1 MFRNARSVATPL
13 LATSLAVALVFLGAL
28 AYALLALDRLG
39 DHFAQ
44 FIDQDQARLS
54 IYQDMYAQGLQTG
67 QAIRNII
74 LDPQNPQAYKN
85 LKKADEQFLSDLD
98 KAAAI
103 PGSPDQ
109 AQAVT
114 ELKGLWQT
122 LAPVRQRILEQA
134 KGDQSGAIATLN
146 KEETPAWRKIKSTLV
161 DQIDAQGKTVAATR
175 TAVKDEANDRA
186 LVAGLLGGAAL
197 VVGAVL
203 LILLSRHLIQ
213 SLAHLEQSMAQ
224 LASGSGDLTHRL
236 PVDSRDEIGRVA
248 EYFNRFVAD
257 LQATVRN
264 IRSAATQMAQSAHAL
279 TGNVAQASESSQHQ
293 SESAAAIAAEVEQLT
308 TSIAT
313 VADAADQ
320 VRQKS
325 AQSRELSHQG
335 SESASQ
341 LLEEITRIQLSIQ
354 EMSQSVEDY
363 LKSANTINRLTE
375 EVKDIADQTNLLAL
389 NAAIEAARA
398 GDAGRG
404 FSVVADEVRKLAEK
418 SALSANEI
426 DGVTQSLS
434 GKSTSLLDTVHS
446 SVDTLRNTQAALDSI
461 AQVLKDSAASVEA
474 SHQGMDDISNSVRE
488 QKTASEDIA
497 VNVENI
503 ARIADTN
510 SDAVQQTEEAARRF
524 DTIAKELHQTVSH
537 FRVE

>member
-1 MFRNARSVATPL
+1 M
-13 LATSLAVALVFLGAL
+13 
-28 AYALLALDRLG
+28 
-39 DHFAQ
+39 
-44 FIDQDQARLS
+44 
-54 IYQDMYAQGLQTG
+54 
-67 QAIRNII
+67 
-74 LDPQNPQAYKN
+74 
-85 LKKADEQFLSDLD
+85 
-98 KAAAI
+98 
-103 PGSPDQ
+103 
-109 AQAVT
+109 
-114 ELKGLWQT
+114 
-122 LAPVRQRILEQA
+122 RQRILEQA
-134 KGDQSGAIATLN
+134 KEDQSGAIATLN
-146 KEETPAWRKIKSTLV
+146 KEETPAWRKIKGTLA
-161 DQIDAQGKTVAATR
+161 DQIDAQGKTVATSR
-175 TAVKDEANDRA
+175 TAVEGEANDRA
-186 LVAGLLGGAAL
+186 LGAGLLGGAAL
-197 VVGAVL
+197 VVGAIL
-203 LILLSRHLIQ
+203 LTLLSRHLITAL
-213 SLAHLEQSMAQ
+213 SHLEQSMAQ

-248 EYFNRFVAD
+248 EHFNRFVAD

-264 IRSAATQMAQSAHAL
+264 IRNAATQMTQSAHAL
-279 TGNVAQASESSQHQ
+279 TGNVAQASESSQHPSQ
-293 SESAAAIAAEVEQLT
+293 SAAAIAAEVAQLT
-308 TSIAT
+308 TTNAT

-335 SESASQ
+335 SESAAQ
-341 LLEEITRIQLSIQ
+341 LLEEITRIQQSIQ
-354 EMSQSVEDY
+354 EMSHSVEDY

-398 GDAGRG
+398 RDAGRG
-404 FSVVADEVRKLAEK
+404 FSLVADEVRKLAEK

-446 SVDTLRNTQAALDSI
+446 SVDTLSNTQAALDSI
-461 AQVLKDSAASVEA
+461 AQVLQESATSVEA

-488 QKTASEDIA
+488 QKPASEDIA

-510 SDAVQQTEEAARRF
+510 SDAVRQTEEAARRF

-537 FRVE
+537 FQVE

>member
-1 MFRNARSVATPL
+1 
-13 LATSLAVALVFLGAL
+13 
-28 AYALLALDRLG
+28 
-39 DHFAQ
+39 
-44 FIDQDQARLS
+44 
-54 IYQDMYAQGLQTG
+54 
-67 QAIRNII
+67 
-74 LDPQNPQAYKN
+74 
-85 LKKADEQFLSDLD
+85 
-98 KAAAI
+98 
-103 PGSPDQ
+103 
-109 AQAVT
+109 
-114 ELKGLWQT
+114 
-122 LAPVRQRILEQA
+122 
-134 KGDQSGAIATLN
+134 
-146 KEETPAWRKIKSTLV
+146 
-161 DQIDAQGKTVAATR
+161 
-175 TAVKDEANDRA
+175 
-186 LVAGLLGGAAL
+186 LGGAAL
-197 VVGAVL
+197 VIGAIL
-203 LILLSRHLIQ
+203 LTLLSRHLITAL
-213 SLAHLEQSMAQ
+213 SHLEQSMAQ

-236 PVDSRDEIGRVA
+236 PVNSRDEIGRVA
-248 EYFNRFVAD
+248 EHFNRFVAD

-264 IRSAATQMAQSAHAL
+264 IRNAATQMTQSAHAL

-335 SESASQ
+335 SESAAQ
-341 LLEEITRIQLSIQ
+341 LLEEITRIQQSIQ
-354 EMSQSVEDY
+354 EMSHSVEDY
-363 LKSANTINRLTE
+363 PKSANTINRLTE

-446 SVDTLRNTQAALDSI
+446 SVDTLSNTQAALDSI
-461 AQVLKDSAASVEA
+461 AQVLKESATSVEA

-510 SDAVQQTEEAARRF
+510 SDAVRQTEEAARRF

-537 FRVE
+537 FQVE